1 VPEVVTALTTGRIQA
16 ALLGPPFHLLVQQ
29 EGMRS
34 LLALHETGVRWPMG
48 GTVSTRGYLAAH
60 PEVAR
65 NYLRAYVEAV
75 HLLRTDRERAVDV
88 IANYSD
94 TDDRT
99 VAEQSWEVFRDY
111 YAMPPYPDREAME
124 AVVRE
129 ELGNMNPKAY
139 DVPPQD
145 FYDDRPLRE
154 LEQSGFIRKVT
165 GR

>member
-1 VPEVVTALTTGRIQA
+1 MLTVPPIGQRALVSCSATSER
-16 ALLGPPFHLLVQQ
+16 
-29 EGMRS
+29 R
-34 LLALHETGVRWPMG
+34 PMG
-48 GTVSTRGYLAAH
+48 GTVSTRGYLAAN
-60 PEVAR
+60 PEIAR

-88 IANYSD
+88 IAKYSD
-94 TDDRT
+94 TEDRA

-139 DVPPQD
+139 DVPVQD
-145 FYDDRPLRE
+145 FYDDRLLRE
-154 LEQSGFIRKVT
+154 LEQSGFFRQVA